1 MTDKP
6 QSSLAALVSLLRY
19 AKGHRRHILL
29 ATTCSIINRVF
40 DVMPEILIGIAIDV
54 VVNKQSS
61 FVASLGFDS
70 ARSQIM
76 VLAVLTFFIW
86 AGESLFEYFHLIL
99 WRNLSQRL
107 QAEMRQDAY
116 DKVQQQDMAFFESR
130 SSGELISILNDD
142 VNQLE
147 RFLDGGAND
156 FIQTFVTVV
165 LVGGVFFYLSPTI
178 AMLAFTPIP
187 VIIWGAFFFL
197 RRATPLYADVRT
209 QVGKLATRLA
219 NNIGGI
225 TTIKAFTAEARE
237 SQALAASSE
246 DYVNANR
253 RAIAVSA
260 AFIPVIRMAI
270 LAGFLFTFVYGAIL
284 ALEGELN
291 VGAYGVLVFLTQR
304 LLWPLTDLAK
314 TIDLYERAMAS
325 TRRILAL
332 INTPVRISDR
342 SFGLSDVSLDTPDNC
357 NLTFDNVNFRY
368 PSSNAGLKNFT
379 LEISAGQ
386 TTALVGTTGSGKS
399 TVVKLLLRFY
409 EADEGRILMA
419 GVPITELPLNT
430 LRGAIGFV
438 SQEPFLFDGSISDN
452 ILYGRPAASGAE
464 VIDAAVA
471 AGAWEFIEK
480 LPEGLNTLVGE
491 RGVRL
496 SGGQRQRLSLA
507 RAIVKDPPML
517 ILDEATSAVDNE
529 TEAAI
534 QKSLALVS
542 KGRTVLVIA
551 HRLSTIVQADN
562 IVVMQDGQIAESGT
576 HTELLSTTGLYASQW
591 RVQTGEAGSATL

>member
-1 MTDKP
+1 V
-6 QSSLAALVSLLRY
+6 LAA
-19 AKGHRRHILL
+19 
-29 ATTCSIINRVF
+29 TCSVINRVF

-54 VVNKQSS
+54 VVNQESS

-70 ARSQIM
+70 ARSQIV

-130 SSGELISILNDD
+130 SSGELIAILNDD

-178 AMLAFTPIP
+178 AMLAFMPIP

-225 TTIKAFTAEARE
+225 TTIKAFTAEERE
-237 SQALAASSE
+237 SQALAAASE
-246 DYVNANR
+246 NYVLANR

-270 LAGFLFTFVYGAIL
+270 LAGFLFTFVYGAML

-325 TRRILAL
+325 TRRILDL

-342 SFGLSDVSLDTPDNC
+342 SHGLSDVSLSSPGAC
-357 NLTFDNVNFRY
+357 ELVFDNVTFTY
-368 PSSNAGLKNFT
+368 PSSNAGLTNFSLT
-379 LEISAGQ
+379 IPAGQ
-386 TTALVGTTGSGKS
+386 TTALVGATGSGKS

-409 EADEGRILMA
+409 EAGQGRITMA
-419 GVPITELPLNT
+419 GVPITDLALNK

-438 SQEPFLFDGSISDN
+438 SQEPFLFDGSIRDN
-452 ILYGRPAASGAE
+452 IRYGRPDATESE
-464 VIDAAVA
+464 VISAATS

-480 LPEGLNTLVGE
+480 LPDQLNTMVGE

-534 QKSLALVS
+534 QQSLALVS
-542 KGRTVLVIA
+542 RGRTVLVIA

-562 IVVMQDGQIAESGT
+562 IVVMSDGVIAESGT
-576 HTELLSTTGLYASQW
+576 HSQLLQQGGLYAAQW
-591 RVQTGEAGSATL
+591 RVQTGESAPD

>member
-1 MTDKP
+1 LTDKP
-6 QSSLAALVSLLRY
+6 QSSLSALLSLLRY
-19 AKGHRRHILL
+19 ARGHRRHIVL
-29 ATTCSIINRVF
+29 AATCSVINRVF

-54 VVNKQSS
+54 VVNQESS

-70 ARSQIM
+70 ARSQIV

-130 SSGELISILNDD
+130 SSGELIAILNDD

-178 AMLAFTPIP
+178 AMLAFMPIP

-225 TTIKAFTAEARE
+225 TTIKAFTAEERE
-237 SQALAASSE
+237 SQALAAASE
-246 DYVNANR
+246 NYVLANR

-270 LAGFLFTFVYGAIL
+270 LAGFLFTFVYGAML

-325 TRRILAL
+325 TRRILDL

-342 SFGLSDVSLDTPDNC
+342 SHGLSDVSLSSPGAC
-357 NLTFDNVNFRY
+357 ELVFDNVTFTY
-368 PSSNAGLKNFT
+368 PSSNAGLTNFSLT
-379 LEISAGQ
+379 IPAGQ
-386 TTALVGTTGSGKS
+386 TTALVGAT
-399 TVVKLLLRFY
+399 
-409 EADEGRILMA
+409 
-419 GVPITELPLNT
+419 PITDLALNK
-430 LRGAIGFV
+430 LRGAISFV
-438 SQEPFLFDGSISDN
+438 SQEPFLFDGSIRDN
-452 ILYGRPAASGAE
+452 IRYGRPDATESE
-464 VIDAAVA
+464 VISAATS

-480 LPEGLNTLVGE
+480 LPDQLNTMVGE

-534 QKSLALVS
+534 QQSLALVS
-542 KGRTVLVIA
+542 RGRTVLVIA

-562 IVVMQDGQIAESGT
+562 IVVMSDGVIAESGT
-576 HTELLSTTGLYASQW
+576 HSQLLQQGGLYAAQW
-591 RVQTGEAGSATL
+591 RVQTSESAPD